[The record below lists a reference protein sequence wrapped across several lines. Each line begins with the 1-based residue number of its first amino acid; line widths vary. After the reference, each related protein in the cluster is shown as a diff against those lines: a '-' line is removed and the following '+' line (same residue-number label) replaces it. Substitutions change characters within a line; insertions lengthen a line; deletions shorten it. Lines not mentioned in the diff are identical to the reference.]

1 MNALENLAGSGDL
14 ITLRSRGTAQRPFI
28 KVEALR
34 VAADAK
40 FRSREQV
47 LVKRLAEVQK
57 NFEELQNKASSTP
70 QEGETVLTAEQQKAF
85 DDKMASL
92 RTDLLA
98 IRKELR
104 SVQLELRK
112 DIEQLDS
119 TLRFLNIGL
128 VPILVGLFAIG
139 LSVVRTQ
146 RRKVAVQV

>member
-1 MNALENLAGSGDL
+1 M
-14 ITLRSRGTAQRPFI
+14 
-28 KVEALR
+28 K
-34 VAADAK
+34 ADAK

-47 LVKRLAEVQK
+47 LVKRLADVQK
-57 NFEELQNKASSTP
+57 NFEELQSKASSTP
-70 QEGETVLTAEQQKAF
+70 QEGEPVLTPEKQEAL
-85 DDKMASL
+85 DDKMAVL

-112 DIEQLDS
+112 DIEALDS

-139 LSVVRTQ
+139 ISVVRTQ
-146 RRKVAVQV
+146 RRKMVVQG

>member
-1 MNALENLAGSGDL
+1 M
-14 ITLRSRGTAQRPFI
+14 
-28 KVEALR
+28 
-34 VAADAK
+34 
-40 FRSREQV
+40 
-47 LVKRLAEVQK
+47 
-57 NFEELQNKASSTP
+57 
-70 QEGETVLTAEQQKAF
+70 LTAEQQKAF